1 MKFVLGKRSLS
12 RLQGVDEDIVRV
24 IKRAI
29 ELTPIDFTVLEGLRT
44 KSRQAQLLKRGATR
58 TMNSRHITGHAVD
71 IAPLVGGKIPWNDWD
86 KFATVANSVFEAADE
101 LGVLIQWGGDWD
113 GDGDSKD
120 ETFLDGPHYQ
130 VPWPYRIEACEK
142 AQKRRVTAR
151 NSSEPPAP
159 AKKKTAKKKAKKKL
173 AEVEKVEDEDGR
185 S

>member
-1 MKFVLGKRSLS
+1 MTYILGSRSLS
-12 RLQGVDEDIVRV
+12 RLAGVDAGIVSV

-29 ELTPIDFTVLEGLRT
+29 QLTPIDFTVLEGLRS

-71 IAPLVGGKIPWNDWD
+71 LAPIVDGKIPWNDWD
-86 KFATVANSVFEAADE
+86 KFALVSDAMFRAADE

-113 GDGDSKD
+113 SDPETR

-130 VPWPYRIEACEK
+130 VPWPYRIASCEA
-142 AQKRRVTAR
+142 AQKRRAMAR
-151 NSSEPPAP
+151 EPIPIV
-159 AKKKTAKKKAKKKL
+159 KKATKKKAKKL
-173 AEVEKVEDEDGR
+173 TPSIFGEESDDGR